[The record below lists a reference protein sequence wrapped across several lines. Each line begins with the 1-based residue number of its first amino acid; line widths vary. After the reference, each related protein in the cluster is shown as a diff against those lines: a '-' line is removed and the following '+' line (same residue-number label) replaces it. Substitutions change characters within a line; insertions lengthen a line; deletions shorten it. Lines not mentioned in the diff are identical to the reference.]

1 MKRCADE
8 SLSRLAMHVLDYR
21 SGTSFSQTQLA
32 VTARAPRATHAALAP
47 PHRWLGSEG
56 KQGADV
62 RSWQATEQR

>member
-1 MKRCADE
+1 
-8 SLSRLAMHVLDYR
+8 MHVLDYS

-32 VTARAPRATHAALAP
+32 ATARAPRATHAALAP

-56 KQGADV
+56 KEGADV